1 MTMRLHFTIV
11 LVHEEEA
18 CRFALRVV
26 FVGYAAC
33 DCALLHSTSRWLVQ
47 RVVSVLYFHS
57 E

>member
-1 MTMRLHFTIV
+1 MAMCLHFTIV
-11 LVHEEEA
+11 LVHEEKA

-47 RVVSVLYFHS
+47 RVASVLYFHS
-57 E
+57 